1 MKVQE
6 MADCRR
12 AVYEKAT
19 LIRPN
24 LALCIPSLPILQKP
38 LLDCVVSGLMILG
51 LLFGVQLARAEDE
64 LPSIGNY
71 RLGEG
76 LRIADTGFTLGGY
89 ATMTNEDL
97 RHTPSRTALDNTSLF
112 VWWEGEGRWKFF
124 SEIDYENILSTRS
137 ATQPADKRYLALE
150 RLYFD
155 YAYNDNTNVRVGKFL
170 TPIGRWNLIHAT
182 PLVWTTS
189 RPLITTVSF
198 PGNVTGLMANGS
210 LPRLGN
216 GVEYSIYGSAG
227 GEIRPN
233 PTLDP
238 FNEVIGAHVSL
249 PLSEDGQLGFSY
261 AAFEQKKTLGE
272 QKQLAGVDFVW
283 SRHRYEISGEGIYRF
298 SDNGSTWDEK
308 GAFLQLVVPLSERLY
323 AVGRYEVFRKSR
335 EIVSTRLWVAGLN
348 YRISRALVLKAEW
361 VGSKDNQIDAPE
373 GFMSSL
379 SILF

>member
-1 MKVQE
+1 M
-6 MADCRR
+6 
-12 AVYEKAT
+12 

-24 LALCIPSLPILQKP
+24 LAPRNPCMSVLQMRLRVWVASTLAIL
-38 LLDCVVSGLMILG
+38 VV
-51 LLFGVQLARAEDE
+51 LFGMQQARAEDE

-71 RLGEG
+71 QLGEG
-76 LRIADTGFTLGGY
+76 LRLADSGFTLGGY
-89 ATMTNEDL
+89 ATITNDNP
-97 RHTPSRTALDNTSLF
+97 RHAPSRTALDNTSLF

-124 SEIDYENILSTRS
+124 SEIDYENVLSTRT
-137 ATQPADKRYLALE
+137 ATQAADKRYLALE

-155 YAYNDNTNVRVGKFL
+155 YAYSDNTNVRIGKFL

-198 PGNVTGLMANGS
+198 PGNVTGVMVNGS
-210 LPRLGN
+210 LPGLGT
-216 GVEYSIYGSAG
+216 GVEYSVYGSAG
-227 GEIRPN
+227 EEIRAN
-233 PTLDP
+233 PVLDP
-238 FNEVIGAHVSL
+238 FNEVIGGHLSV

-261 AAFEQKKTLGE
+261 AAFEQKKTRGE

-308 GAFLQLVVPLSERLY
+308 GVFLQLVAPLSERLY
-323 AVGRYEVFRKSR
+323 AVGRYEVFRKAR
-335 EIVSTRLWVAGLN
+335 ELVSTRLWVAGLN

>member
-6 MADCRR
+6 MAADRQ
-12 AVYEKAT
+12 AVYEKAAPI
-19 LIRPN
+19 LPN
-24 LALCIPSLPILQKP
+24 VAPRAHLLPIPRQR
-38 LLDCVVSGLMILG
+38 LLVWLARLLAILG
-51 LLFGVQLARAEDE
+51 LVLGVQQVFADEDV
-64 LPSIGNY
+64 PSLGTY

-76 LRIADTGFTLGGY
+76 YRLGDTGFTLGGY
-89 ATMTNEDL
+89 ATVTSEDL
-97 RHTPSRTALDNTSLF
+97 RHAPSRTALDNTSLF

-124 SEIDYENILSTRS
+124 SEIDYENVWSNRS
-137 ATQPADKRYLALE
+137 AVQEGDKRYLALE

-155 YAYNDNTNVRVGKFL
+155 YAYSDNTNVRIGKFL

-189 RPLITTVSF
+189 RPLITTLTF
-198 PGNVTGLMANGS
+198 PGNVTGVLVNGS

-216 GVEYSIYGSAG
+216 GIEYSIYGSAG

-238 FNEVIGAHVSL
+238 FNEVIGGHVSL
-249 PLSEDGQLGFSY
+249 PLSEDGQIGFSY
-261 AAFEQKKTLGE
+261 AAFEQKKTRGE

-283 SRHRYEISGEGIYRF
+283 SRHRFEISGEGIYRF

-308 GAFLQLVVPLSERLY
+308 GAFVQLVAPLSERLY
-323 AVGRYEVFRKSR
+323 AVGRYEIVRKAR
-335 EIVSTRLWVAGLN
+335 EIVSTKLWVAGLN

-379 SILF
+379 SVLF